1 MALAGFFKKSIG
13 SEGCE
18 GGEYPS
24 GDFPGPDFTARG
36 EGGGGGGGERA
47 TGSKMGTFGGL
58 VILAV
63 AEELTEQASKSG

>member
-1 MALAGFFKKSIG
+1 MALAGFLRKSID

-24 GDFPGPDFTARG
+24 GDFPGPDPTAR
-36 EGGGGGGGERA
+36 
-47 TGSKMGTFGGL
+47 L

-63 AEELTEQASKSG
+63 AEELTEQASGSG